1 MKYIV
6 VKLDGEEQIFVFPKS
21 VDHDRMMEAIGAIRM
36 GSQRNWNRVY
46 RDADTI
52 SAGFVVNGCC
62 QGHSETLGLKS
73 RGEADT
79 MLLRKAM

>member
-6 VKLDGEEQIFVFPKS
+6 VELNGEEQIFIFPKS

-36 GSQRNWNRVY
+36 GSERNWNRQY
-46 RDADTI
+46 RDSDAI

-62 QGHSETLGLKS
+62 QGHSETLQLKS
-73 RGEADT
+73 RDEVDT
-79 MLLRKAM
+79 ALLRKAM